1 MLGPVW
7 LEGDM
12 AEDRKATDRLANER
26 TYLAWVRTAVAIMGL
41 GFVVAKFGLW
51 LRELAAQ
58 SSPGLLQQQGSG
70 ASAPLGAAIIGFGGA
85 LALLAARRFQQVN
98 REIEAGA
105 VKPARGLVLLLTVAM
120 AVLALVM
127 VAYIRTTAVHPS

>member
-1 MLGPVW
+1 MP
-7 LEGDM
+7 
-12 AEDRKATDRLANER
+12 EDRKATDRLANER

-58 SSPGLLQQQGSG
+58 TSPGLAQQGSG
-70 ASAPLGAAIIGFGGA
+70 ASAPLGALIIGFGGV
-85 LALLAARRFQQVN
+85 LALLAARRFRQVN
-98 REIEAGA
+98 RQIDAGS
-105 VKPARGLVLLLTVAM
+105 VTSARGLVLLLTVAV

-127 VAYIRTTAVHPS
+127 VAYIGTTAWRPS